1 MKRENMIAPRR
12 SASRRGTP
20 LALIGYMRKLTDSK
34 RGISPL
40 CALNQRGQSVWLDNI
55 SRGLIT
61 RGELQR
67 LIDEDGVSGITSNP
81 TIFAKAITGSSDY
94 DEALSRIIRRH
105 PDVSNAA
112 LAERLMIED
121 IQMAAELLRPV
132 FDRTQGA
139 DGFVSLEVSPACSGD
154 TEATIAE
161 ARRLWFDVA
170 RLNVMIKVPATQA
183 GIPAIEALIAQGI
196 NVNITLMFSLEHYEA
211 VAKAYLHG
219 LIGSPG
225 RHHVASVASIFVS
238 RLDAV
243 ADPLLDAIG
252 SPAAKR
258 FRGRIAL
265 ANARRIYRR
274 FAAIFHGEPFVDL
287 RRRGARVQR
296 PLWASTG
303 TKDPSYSDVLYLEG
317 LIAPDTVTTVPPATL
332 DAFRDHGSARN
343 EIAADADED
352 DATLA
357 AAARLGLDLHAITE
371 QLQADGIAA
380 FAHSHEELL
389 HALDQKRRAIA
400 IRRDSG
406 ATRAHPVA

>member
-1 MKRENMIAPRR
+1 MKPENMIAPRR
-12 SASRRGTP
+12 SASRPGTP

-40 CALNQRGQSVWLDNI
+40 RALNQRGQSVWLDNI

-81 TIFAKAITGSSDY
+81 TIFAKALTGSSDY
-94 DEALSRIIRRH
+94 DDALKQILRERGDI
-105 PDVSNAA
+105 SNAA
-112 LAERLMIED
+112 LAERVMIED
-121 IQMAAELLRPV
+121 IQMAADVLRPV

-139 DGFVSLEVSPACSGD
+139 DGFVSLEVSPASAGD

-170 RLNVMIKVPATQA
+170 HLNVMIKVPATAA
-183 GIPAIEALIAQGI
+183 GIPAIEALLAQGI
-196 NVNITLMFSLEHYEA
+196 NINITLMFSLEHYEA

-219 LIGSPG
+219 LSGNPG
-225 RHHVASVASIFVS
+225 RHHVSSIASVFVS

-243 ADPLLDAIG
+243 ADRLLDAIG

-258 FRGRIAL
+258 LRGHIAL

-274 FAAIFHGEPFVDL
+274 FAAIFHGEPFVDR
-287 RRRGARVQR
+287 RRRGASVQR
-296 PLWASTG
+296 LLWASTG
-303 TKDPSYSDVLYLEG
+303 TKDTSYSDVLYVES

-332 DAFRDHGSARN
+332 DGFRDHGVARKS
-343 EIAADADED
+343 IGRDAED
-352 DATLA
+352 
-357 AAARLGLDLHAITE
+357 
-371 QLQADGIAA
+371 
-380 FAHSHEELL
+380 
-389 HALDQKRRAIA
+389 
-400 IRRDSG
+400 
-406 ATRAHPVA
+406 

>member
-1 MKRENMIAPRR
+1 MTINRADIN
-12 SASRRGTP
+12 P
-20 LALIGYMRKLTDSK
+20 LL
-34 RGISPL
+34 
-40 CALNQRGQSVWLDNI
+40 ALNQRGQSVWLDNI

-61 RGELQR
+61 GGALQR

-94 DEALSRIIRRH
+94 DEALSRIIRH
-105 PDVSNAA
+105 HADITNTA

-121 IQMAAELLRPV
+121 IQMAAELLRPL

-139 DGFVSLEVSPACSGD
+139 DGFVSLEVSPACSGN

-161 ARRLWFDVA
+161 ARRLWFDIA
-170 RLNVMIKVPATQA
+170 RLNVMIKVPATTA

-196 NVNITLMFSLEHYEA
+196 NVNITLMFSQEHYEA

-219 LIGSPG
+219 LIGNPG

-258 FRGRIAL
+258 LRGRIAL

-274 FAAIFHGEPFVDL
+274 FTAIFHGEPFIDL

-317 LIAPDTVTTVPPATL
+317 LIAPETVTTVPPATL
-332 DAFRDHGSARN
+332 DAFRDHGSAQN
-343 EIAADADED
+343 GIASDPGED
-352 DATLA
+352 DVTLA
-357 AAARLGLDLHAITE
+357 AAARLGVDLHALTE
-371 QLQADGIAA
+371 QLQADGVAA
-380 FAHSHEELL
+380 FAKSYEQLL
-389 HALDQKRRAIA
+389 TALDHKRRAVL
-400 IRRDSG
+400 RTS
-406 ATRAHPVA
+406 